1 MTRWYFGWNIV
12 AASALLT
19 LLSSGMRLSTG
30 PFFLPIAQD
39 LGFSRS
45 LLASIVAV
53 GMICYGLAMPLAGW
67 LIARLGTR
75 AVLLASVVIVDV
87 ATLWTISAQGATGF
101 LLSFGVLLS
110 VGLAFA
116 SPVAMTPI
124 ISHWFTR
131 QRGMALFFCPPG
143 QWRAWPS

>member
-1 MTRWYFGWNIV
+1 MQASIGSHDPAPATNPAIPHAQGHDALVLWLEHV

-19 LLSSGMRLSTG
+19 LLSSGMRLSIG

-39 LGFSRS
+39 VGFSRS

-87 ATLWTISAQGATGF
+87 ASAPRA
-101 LLSFGVLLS
+101 
-110 VGLAFA
+110 
-116 SPVAMTPI
+116 PP
-124 ISHWFTR
+124 
-131 QRGMALFFCPPG
+131 FFCCRSVCCSRSA
-143 QWRAWPS
+143 WRLPARSP